1 MLTTPYRFIGKSL
14 VLLFSLLIFTRCT
27 EPESGLETK
36 TITDPGAISP
46 VIALSRYINTNNE
59 RVDAARV
66 QIYDKNINLLLVE
79 NGRITVN
86 DSVLSV
92 GLSGY
97 EWVDSL
103 GFIQP
108 DSVYDVAI
116 MLSDSSVYHC
126 TLQAPKTNLHRIYAP
141 EFHSRSSAL
150 PIAWQEVD
158 SVGPQ
163 LLEYY
168 YFFTQNNQ
176 MSYGVLNY
184 SIWEPEA
191 GVYSLAPDLL
201 SIVPN
206 ISSVR
211 VVLHY
216 SIEGTMDAA
225 FGAGG
230 SIGLDM
236 AVEKNIT
243 IVN

>member
-1 MLTTPYRFIGKSL
+1 MFTVRLGSPAKYLLMLVSVFML
-14 VLLFSLLIFTRCT
+14 TRCT
-27 EPESGLETK
+27 EPESGIETK
-36 TITDPGAISP
+36 TIIDPGTISP
-46 VIALSRYINTNNE
+46 VIALSRYINSNDE

-86 DSVLSV
+86 DSVLDVS
-92 GLSGY
+92 STGY
-97 EWVDSL
+97 EFVDSL

-108 DSVYDVAI
+108 DSVYNVAI
-116 MLSDSSVYHC
+116 MLSDSSVYQC
-126 TLQAPKTNLHRIYAP
+126 TVQAPKTNLHRIYAP

-163 LLEYY
+163 LLDYY

-176 MSYGVLNY
+176 MSYGVQNY

-191 GVYSLAPDLL
+191 GVYSLAPGLL

-216 SIEGTMDAA
+216 SVDGTMDAA
-225 FGAGG
+225 FRAGG

-236 AVEKNIT
+236 AVEKTVT
-243 IVN
+243 IVD

>member
-1 MLTTPYRFIGKSL
+1 MFTPPYRLIGKSL
-14 VLLFSLLIFTRCT
+14 FLLSSLLIFTRCT
-27 EPESGLETK
+27 EPESGLESK
-36 TITDPGAISP
+36 TITDPGSISP

-66 QIYDKNINLLLVE
+66 QIYDKNINLLLIE

-86 DSVLSV
+86 DSVLNVSPP
-92 GLSGY
+92 GY
-97 EWVDSL
+97 EFIDSV

-108 DSVYDVAI
+108 DSVYDLAI
-116 MLSDSSVYHC
+116 MLSDSAVYHC
-126 TLQAPKTNLHRIYAP
+126 TVQAPKTNLHRIYAP
-141 EFHSRSSAL
+141 EFHYRTAAL

-201 SIVPN
+201 SIIPN
-206 ISSVR
+206 ITSVR

-216 SIEGTMDAA
+216 SVDGTMDAA

-230 SIGLDM
+230 SIGMDM
-236 AVEKNIT
+236 AVEKTVT